1 MAQVQDLS
9 GLLTGISSQAPIDP
23 RVGLTPMQQ
32 LQARGM
38 EANQGLRQAAGGL
51 MSTIAGKE
59 VNVQTSRERA
69 QSELAGLDINNPK
82 DQERILEIYT
92 RLDPNKAA
100 QLKAAF
106 VQQGRD
112 RDKQSLTLTQQ
123 TAQREGFANY
133 LDKTYVGRGYGAL
146 ALQGTLTPTNM
157 KNFIKETAEG
167 KADNTWIDSV
177 NVNGNPI
184 NALVS
189 NSSGEVINTLDR
201 EGNPTNSKLNTGFK
215 DIMVDGQTVTAL
227 INKDTGSIVTTYGL
241 PLESGNLT
249 NEQLTYNAVVASNE
263 ANNLPSP
270 TWTNWRNGEIA
281 EKNMSPKRREYLELK
296 EAAGSDVTFPAYA
309 EWYNKQDL
317 ETIITTNINK
327 TTGIGTER
335 LTNAK
340 TGEVIEELGVTS
352 MPTLTI
358 KENADKTYSV
368 YNSVTGIMGEP
379 RPTKESAGLQQK
391 AFYSTMSAINAIDGT
406 LGALSEAQRLKGKG
420 PDGEAVG
427 GIEYLML
434 STLPETNARLL
445 KNKVKTIQ
453 ANLAFDKLEQMKMN
467 SSTGASGLGQV
478 SNLELDLLKAAVGAL
493 DPMLGVEAFNDQVV
507 LIAKHYNRFKQAL
520 LEQADYVTDPKTGD
534 IFVQS
539 PEGKTYR
546 IGTQAQA
553 IN

>member
-1 MAQVQDLS
+1 MAQQDLA
-9 GLLTGISSQAPIDP
+9 GLLTGITQAPIDP
-23 RVGLTPMQQ
+23 MAGASMAQRQ
-32 LQARGM
+32 LAMGAQA
-38 EANQGLRQAAGGL
+38 AQGLRQGMGGL
-51 MSTIAGKE
+51 FNTDTRTTKE
-59 VNVQTSRERA
+59 KADQLLASLDVNDV
-69 QSELAGLDINNPK
+69 N
-82 DQERILEIYT
+82 DQEKILQIVSNVN
-92 RLDPNKAA
+92 PQAA
-100 QLKAAF
+100 PLLKAQFA
-106 VQQGRD
+106 QQARVRAKEGVA
-112 RDKQSLTLTQQ
+112 KTQQ
-123 TAQREGFANY
+123 TAQRENFAKY

-146 ALQGTLTPTNM
+146 ALQGTLTPANM

-177 NVNGNPI
+177 DPEGNPT

-189 NSSGEVINTLDR
+189 NSSGEVIKTLDR
-201 EGNPTNSKLNTGFK
+201 EGNPTDKVNTEFQN
-215 DIMVDGQTVTAL
+215 IMVDGQQVKAL
-227 INKDTGSIVTTYGL
+227 INTDNGAIMTTYGL

-249 NEQLTYNAVVASNE
+249 NEQLTYNAIVASNE

-270 TWTNWRNGEIA
+270 TWTNWRKGEIA

-317 ETIITTNINK
+317 ETIITTDINQ

-358 KENADKTYSV
+358 QENADKTYSV

-379 RPTKESAGLQQK
+379 RATKESAGLQQK
-391 AFYSTMSAINAIDGT
+391 AFYATMAAINAIDGT

-427 GIEYLML
+427 GVEYLL
-434 STLPETNARLL
+434 LNTLPETDARLL
-445 KNKVKTIQ
+445 KSKVKTIQ
-453 ANLAFDKLEQMKMN
+453 ANLAFGKLEQMKMN

-493 DPMLGVEAFNDQVV
+493 DPLLGVEAFNDQVV

-539 PEGKTYR
+539 PVGKTYR

>member
-51 MSTIAGKE
+51 MSSVTGKE
-59 VNVQTSRERA
+59 VNVQTSREKA

>member
-23 RVGLTPMQQ
+23 RVGLSPMQQ

-51 MSTIAGKE
+51 MSSVTGKE
-59 VNVQTSRERA
+59 VNVQTSREKA

>member
-1 MAQVQDLS
+1 MAQLQDLS
-9 GLLTGISSQAPIDP
+9 GLLTGISQAPIDP

-51 MSTIAGKE
+51 MSSITGKE

-69 QSELAGLDINNPK
+69 QSELAGLDVNDPK
-82 DQERILEIYT
+82 DQPRILEIYT
-92 RLDPNKAA
+92 RLDPTKAA

-106 VQQGRD
+106 AQQGRE
-112 RDKQSLTLTQQ
+112 RGKQSLTLTQQ
-123 TAQREGFANY
+123 TAQRENFANY

-146 ALQGTLTPTNM
+146 ALQGTLTPANM
-157 KNFIKETAEG
+157 KSFIKETAEG
-167 KADNTWIDSV
+167 KADNTWIDSIDAE
-177 NVNGNPI
+177 GNPI

-189 NSSGEVINTLDR
+189 NSSGKVIETLDR
-201 EGNPTNSKLNTGFK
+201 EGNPTNSKLNTEFK
-215 DIMVDGQTVTAL
+215 DIMVDGQEVTAL
-227 INKDTGSIVTTYGL
+227 INKDNGAIMKTYGL
-241 PLESGNLT
+241 PLESGDLT
-249 NEQLTYNAVVASNE
+249 DEQLTYNAIVASNE
-263 ANNLPSP
+263 ANGLPSP
-270 TWTNWRNGEIA
+270 IYSNWRKGEIA

-296 EAAGSDVTFPAYA
+296 EAAGSDGTFPTYA
-309 EWYNKQDL
+309 EWHNKQNL
-317 ETIITTNINK
+317 ETIVTTNINQ

-340 TGEVIEELGVTS
+340 TGEVIQELGVTS
-352 MPTLTI
+352 MPTLTVQ
-358 KENADKTYSV
+358 ENADKTYSV

-379 RPTKESAGLQQK
+379 RATKESAALQQK
-391 AFYSTMSAINAIDGT
+391 AFYATMSAINAIDGT
-406 LGALSEAQRLKGKG
+406 LGALSEAQRLKGTG

-427 GIEYLML
+427 GVEYLLL
-434 STLPETNARLL
+434 STLPETDARLL
-445 KNKVKTIQ
+445 KSKVKTIQ

-478 SNLELDLLKAAVGAL
+478 SNLELDLLKAAIGAL

-534 IFVQS
+534 IFVKS

>member
-23 RVGLTPMQQ
+23 RVGLSPMQQ

-51 MSTIAGKE
+51 MSSVTGKE
-59 VNVQTSRERA
+59 VNVQTSREKA

-177 NVNGNPI
+177 NFKGNPI